1 MRKTNPASNYQSS
14 TLVNRP
20 STSSARPSTSSTQP
34 SSLDSRPSTSS
45 ARPSTSS
52 TQPSSLDSRPS
63 TSSAR
68 PSTSSTQ
75 PSSLDSRPS
84 TSSPSPSPR
93 VARQFRFERIEAWQL
108 ARALNRKVYA
118 VTRQFPKDEQFGLTS
133 QLRRASVSVSS
144 NIAEGSGRNSDVDF
158 AHFLEIAYGS
168 LMESVSQLFLAVDE
182 NYLNTDSFDSL
193 LADADLLAG
202 KIAALSKSLGRVSRI
217 AQPSTLVNRPST
229 SSARPSTSSTPPSS
243 SQPSTLVNR
252 PSTD

>member
-1 MRKTNPASNYQSS
+1 MRNTNPASIERRQEQNAQPAS
-14 TLVNRP
+14 LDLRP
-20 STSSARPSTSSTQP
+20 STSTPPFSQP
-34 SSLDSRPSTSS
+34 SSV
-45 ARPSTSS
+45 
-52 TQPSSLDSRPS
+52 
-63 TSSAR
+63 
-68 PSTSSTQ
+68 
-75 PSSLDSRPS
+75 DSRPS
-84 TSSPSPSPR
+84 TSSPPSR

-118 VTRQFPKDEQFGLTS
+118 VSRQFPKDEQFGLTA

-168 LMESVSQLFLAVDE
+168 LMEVVSQSFLALDE
-182 NYLNTDSFDSL
+182 GYLSEATFEQ
-193 LADADLLAG
+193 LAVEADILAG

-217 AQPSTLVNRPST
+217 TPTSTPTPRLST
-229 SSARPSTSSTPPSS
+229 SSARPSTSSSSS